1 VEETEQ
7 PSRRRPIP
15 RLGRKGR
22 ILGGIALV
30 VLAVLIAL
38 WIERRPIASRYIDDT
53 LAAKGVPARYR
64 IEALGPGRQR
74 LTNVVIGNPARP
86 DLAADWIETRTGF
99 GFGGPRLVGVRAGH
113 VRVSARLADGRLSLG
128 SLDRLMGPPSGKPF
142 TLPTLDVAVEDAR
155 IALATPYGLARIA
168 VSGEG
173 RLDDGFSGRSRLM
186 APTLAVGGCTLA
198 QASGELRLW
207 VDARR
212 PHVMGPVRAQA
223 ASCEGVAVAR
233 PAATIELALNE
244 SLAGWRGQARLGT
257 GRVTT
262 AAVTAESLAGQ
273 VTIDGS
279 GQRGGG
285 RVALTARQLS
295 RPSLTAAAATLSG
308 DYRYG
313 EAPGFAGRIA
323 VEQARIASTLRIA
336 APGTPV
342 APLADALNRA
352 VAAAAR
358 DLVGEATL
366 VVDRDGMV
374 VRDVA
379 VTAASGAVARLSGR
393 GIGYGWRRGL
403 ASVDSKLSVSGG
415 GLPQVEASVARSPA
429 GVLTG
434 TARVARYAA
443 GDASLALA
451 PIAFR
456 LDGNRGRADTVALV
470 SGPLANGR
478 IDGLRVPLT
487 IERRGGVL
495 AIDPGCTPLAWT
507 RLAVSG
513 LVLDATRTTLCPTG
527 GALVRIDG
535 GSIGGGA
542 RLGATRLAGRIGATP
557 LALTLGGG
565 SLRLGDRGFA
575 LTGVEARLGR
585 PESLTVITAE
595 TLDGRLTPRGVAGRF
610 AGGGG
615 RIGAVPL
622 LLSKAVGD
630 WRFADGALALGGTLA
645 VADTAT
651 PARFNP
657 LDGRDVRLT
666 LAGNVIR
673 ATGTLSAPG
682 TDVRV
687 ADVAI
692 EHRLA
697 SGTGS
702 AELTVPGIT
711 FAKDFQP
718 DRLTPIT
725 FGVIA
730 DVRGTVSGA
739 GRIAWGAEGVTSTG
753 TFTTQGTD
761 LAAAF
766 GPVTGLSGTIRFTD
780 LLALQSAPGQVATV
794 ASINPGIAVTDGRIV
809 YQTLPGTRVRVESA
823 RWPFAGGSLT
833 LDPTLLDFSSP
844 EPRRLT
850 FRVAGAAADQFL
862 QQFDFSN
869 LNATGTFDGVLP
881 MIFDDAGGRIE
892 GGRLTARTGGGGI
905 AYVGDLTQKD
915 LGFWGNLAFQ
925 SLKSLRYRNLDIRM
939 NGPLA
944 GEMVT
949 DVRFAGVS
957 QGAGAKSNFLIR
969 RLQRLPFVFNIRI
982 KAPFR
987 GLIDSAQSFY
997 DPRRLIQRNLPTLL
1011 REQNR
1016 RTTPSIQPPASETV
1030 P

>member
-1 VEETEQ
+1 M
-7 PSRRRPIP
+7 
-15 RLGRKGR
+15 
-22 ILGGIALV
+22 
-30 VLAVLIAL
+30 
-38 WIERRPIASRYIDDT
+38 WIERRPIASRFIDDT

-64 IEALGPGRQR
+64 IEALAPGRQR
-74 LTNVVIGNPARP
+74 LTNVVIGDPARP
-86 DLAADWIETRTGF
+86 DLVADWIETRTGF
-99 GFGGPRLVGVRAGH
+99 GFDGPRLVGVRAGR
-113 VRVSARLADGRLSLG
+113 VRVSARLVDGRVSLG

-142 TLPTLDVAVEDAR
+142 TLPALDVAIEEAR
-155 IALATPYGLARIA
+155 IALATPYGAARIA
-168 VSGEG
+168 VSGAG
-173 RLDDGFSGRSRLM
+173 RLDDGFSGRARLST
-186 APTLAVGGCTLA
+186 PRLVVGGCSLA
-198 QASGELRLW
+198 QTSGELRLW

-212 PHVMGPVRAQA
+212 PHVMGPVRADA
-223 ASCEGVAVAR
+223 VACDGVAVTR
-233 PAATIELALNE
+233 PAATIELGFSE
-244 SLAGWRGQARLGT
+244 SLADWSGHARIGT
-257 GRVTT
+257 GRVAT
-262 AAVTAESLAGQ
+262 AAVTAASLAGQ
-273 VTIDGS
+273 VTLDGS
-279 GQRGGG
+279 GKGGGG
-285 RVALTARQLS
+285 RVALTARALS
-295 RPSLTAAAATLSG
+295 RPSLTAAAAAATVSG

-313 EAPGFAGRIA
+313 QAPGFAGR
-323 VEQARIASTLRIA
+323 VVVQQARAASVPRIA
-336 APGTPV
+336 APGTPL
-342 APLADALNRA
+342 APLAEALSRA
-352 VAAAAR
+352 VAAAGR
-358 DLVGEATL
+358 DLDGEAAL
-366 VVDRDGMV
+366 VVDRAGMI

-393 GIGYGWRRGL
+393 GIGYGWQRGL
-403 ASVDSKLSVSGG
+403 ASVDGVLAVSGG
-415 GLPQVEASVARSPA
+415 GLPGVEASVARTPA

-456 LDGNRGRADTVALV
+456 LDGDRGRFETVALV
-470 SGPLANGR
+470 SGPLGNGR
-478 IDGLRVPLT
+478 IDGLRLPLT

-495 AIDPGCTPLAWT
+495 AINPGCTPLAWT
-507 RLAVSG
+507 RLAMSG
-513 LVLDATRTTLCPTG
+513 LVLDPTTLTLCPTG
-527 GALVRIDG
+527 GTLVRVDG
-535 GSIGGGA
+535 TGVDGGA
-542 RLGATRLAGRIGATP
+542 RLAATRLAGRIGATP
-557 LALTLGGG
+557 LAVTLKGGG
-565 SLRLGDRGFA
+565 VRLGDRGFA
-575 LTGVEARLGR
+575 LSGVEARLGR
-585 PESLTVITAE
+585 PESLTVITAA
-595 TLDGRLTPRGVAGRF
+595 TLDGRLTERGVAGRF

-622 LLSKAVGD
+622 RLSKAAGD
-630 WRFADGALALGGTLA
+630 WRFADGALTLGGTLA

-657 LDGRDVRLT
+657 LNGRDVTLT

-673 ATGTLSAPG
+673 ATGTLIAPD

-687 ADVAI
+687 ADVGI
-692 EHRLA
+692 EQRLA

-702 AELTVPGIT
+702 ADLTVPGIT
-711 FAKDFQP
+711 FAKAFQP

-730 DVRGTVSGA
+730 DVRGTVSGS
-739 GRIAWGAEGVTSTG
+739 GRIAWGPGGVTSTG
-753 TFTTQGTD
+753 TFTTQGMD

-780 LLALQSAPGQVATV
+780 LLALESAPGQVATV
-794 ASINPGIAVTDGRIV
+794 ASINPGIAVTDGRVV
-809 YQTLPGTRVRVESA
+809 YQTLPGTRVRVEGA

-833 LDPTLLDFSSP
+833 LDPTLLDFSSA
-844 EPRRLT
+844 EARRLT
-850 FRVAGAAADQFL
+850 FRVTGAAADQFL

-892 GGRLTARTGGGGI
+892 GGRLTARPGGGGI

-969 RLQRLPFVFNIRI
+969 RLQKLPFVFNIRI

-997 DPRRLIQRNLPTLL
+997 DPHRLIQRNLPTLL

-1016 RTTPSIQPPASETV
+1016 RTAPSIQPPASETV